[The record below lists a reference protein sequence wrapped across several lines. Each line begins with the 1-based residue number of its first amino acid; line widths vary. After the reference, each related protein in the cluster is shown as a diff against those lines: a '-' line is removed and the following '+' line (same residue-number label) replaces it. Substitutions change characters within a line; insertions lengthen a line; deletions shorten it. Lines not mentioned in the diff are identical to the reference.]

1 MPCRIGPRTKTKE
14 AFKASFCFS
23 HIFCKDRGVALCP
36 CLFFCPEP
44 LGKFLGYCRDR
55 LRIVKS
61 RKIIRLQVAES
72 TNSVALDA
80 GQHGA
85 AVGTVIVAQSQ
96 TSGRGRLNRFWLSPP
111 GMGLYFS
118 IILRPHLAVEDL
130 PKITLTA
137 GLAVCKGVEI
147 AYDVCPKI
155 KWPNDLL
162 LGGRKFGG
170 ILTETGPIQ
179 NMAVEG
185 QVLVVV
191 GVGLNLFPPAE
202 GFPPEVERAT
212 ALSLHVDLKIDAN
225 ALLETCAAA
234 IEAEVHRLESQ
245 GFPTILADWQKR
257 DAVKDRVLN
266 WVTPE
271 GRKVTGVSLGPD
283 EHGML
288 RIRDDNGT
296 IYTVISGDVK
306 LVGKFPG

>member
-1 MPCRIGPRTKTKE
+1 MPL
-14 AFKASFCFS
+14 S
-23 HIFCKDRGVALCP
+23 
-36 CLFFCPEP
+36 FFCPEP

-191 GVGLNLFPPAE
+191 
-202 GFPPEVERAT
+202 
-212 ALSLHVDLKIDAN
+212 DLKIDAN

-271 GRKVTGVSLGPD
+271 GRKVTGVSLEPD